1 MFVLMLPRILISN
14 PMGKFDQGFSLS
26 DLMYVTKRGMSDA
39 IANVSQHLEHVT
51 TALSVSIRR

>member
-1 MFVLMLPRILISN
+1 MLPRILISN

>member
-1 MFVLMLPRILISN
+1 MLMLPRILISN
-14 PMGKFDQGFSLS
+14 PMGKLGQGFSLS

-39 IANVSQHLEHVT
+39 ITNVSQHLEHVT